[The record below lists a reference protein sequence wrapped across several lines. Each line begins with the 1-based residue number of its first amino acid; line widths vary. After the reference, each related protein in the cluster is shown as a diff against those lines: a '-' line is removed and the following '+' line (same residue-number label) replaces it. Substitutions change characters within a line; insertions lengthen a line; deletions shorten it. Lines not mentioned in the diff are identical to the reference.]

1 MKNEGKTNSDY
12 PKKVIIAQEENI
24 LWFSSIAHK
33 IQMVTFQHIM
43 NDVKEEIIKQD
54 KQIRQNP

>member
-12 PKKVIIAQEENI
+12 PKKVIIAHEENI